1 MIAGTRVIDFH
12 GHVGRWESA
21 GLVDDPDE
29 MLRAMDAVGIDQ
41 SCVFNIFYPDGRRG
55 NDLTARFVERHPD
68 RFIGFAY
75 VSPLMPDRMTAELKR
90 AIDDLG
96 MRAIKIYPSYTPF
109 PLDNAVWDPVYD
121 FAHRRGLVIITHT
134 GAEPTAAPR
143 FLSRVAPRF
152 PGARFVAGHAG
163 NVEPFRSQAIQAV
176 RTCPNV
182 YLETC
187 SSFRSPGVV
196 EELVQKAGA
205 ERVLYGSDTSL
216 MDPRSQIGK
225 ILTADIGD
233 QAKRQILGENACRLL
248 GIRDSRGMARPD
260 KINGRD

>member
-12 GHVGRWESA
+12 GHVGRWDGT
-21 GLVDDPDE
+21 GLIDDPDQ
-29 MLRAMDAVGIDQ
+29 MLQAMDAVGIDQ
-41 SCVFNIFYPDGRRG
+41 SCVFNIFHPDGRTG
-55 NDLTARFVERHPD
+55 NDLTARFLDRHPD

-75 VSPLMPDRMTAELKR
+75 VSPLMPDRMAPELER
-90 AIDDLG
+90 AIDRLG

-109 PLDNAVWDPVYD
+109 PLDDPVWDPVYD
-121 FAHRRGLVIITHT
+121 FAHRRRLVIITHT
-134 GAEPTAAPR
+134 GIEPTAAPR
-143 FLSRVAPRF
+143 FLSQVAPRF
-152 PGARFVAGHAG
+152 PGARFVAGHSG
-163 NVEPFRSQAIQAV
+163 NVEPCRSQAIRAA

-205 ERVLYGSDTSL
+205 ERVLFGSDTPL

-225 ILTADIGD
+225 ILTAAISD
-233 QAKRQILGENACRLL
+233 QAKRQILGENACQLL
-248 GIRDSRGMARPD
+248 GID
-260 KINGRD
+260 KEITEAYSGL